1 MRIVYF
7 TQYFPPEI
15 GAAPQRAHYHAK
27 KWVEMGNEV
36 TVITNVPN
44 SPYGKIYE
52 GYRNRINQNE
62 IIDGIHVTRLLTIT
76 SGKKSHTIHRFLSS
90 FFYLVISSWALFM
103 KKPDIVLGSAPYFAG
118 MSAYIYGKLRKIPFI
133 YELRD
138 PWLQIIQRSFS
149 KPSLML
155 SILIKI
161 ERKILKNTEKVVVIG
176 NAMADYIKNEYKLH
190 VRPSAIYNGI
200 IKENFENI
208 VKDIP
213 SYIISRM
220 IDKFNVGLIGN
231 LGNQYD
237 FEPII
242 KAALLLRNKN
252 IQFLFVGEGTQKK
265 YILQKIEELSLD
277 NILVFEAVSYVQSQ
291 NISKMCNLS
300 IIPLK
305 KGKLY
310 DIYLPLKLFESLALG
325 VPVLLCNGSEARN
338 MLKESRGGFF
348 FKDHTELSE
357 IILYCMD
364 NFDKCKSKGKLGKKY
379 ILKNFE
385 RSVMAEKYMKIFN
398 DMKS

>member
-1 MRIVYF
+1 MRILYF
-7 TQYFPPEI
+7 AQYFPPEI
-15 GAAPQRAHYHAK
+15 GAAPQRAYYHAK
-27 KWVEMGNEV
+27 KWVEMGNEI

-44 SPYGKIYE
+44 SPYGKIYK

-62 IIDGIHVTRLLTIT
+62 IIDGIHVSRLLTIT
-76 SGKKSHTIHRFLSS
+76 SGKKSHVIRRFLSS
-90 FFYLVISSWALFM
+90 FFYLVISLRALFI

-118 MSAYIYGKLRKIPFI
+118 ISAYICGKLRKIPFI

-138 PWLQIIQRSFS
+138 PWLQVIQRSFS
-149 KPSLML
+149 KPSLMI

-161 ERKILKNTEKVVVIG
+161 EKKILKRTEKVVVIG
-176 NAMADYIKNEYKLH
+176 NAMADYIKNEYKLQA
-190 VRPSAIYNGI
+190 RPSVIYNGI

-213 SYIISRM
+213 SYINSMM

-265 YILQKIEELSLD
+265 YILQKIEELSLE
-277 NILVFEAVSYVQSQ
+277 NIAVFEAVSYIQSQ
-291 NISKMCNLS
+291 NILKMCNLS

-305 KGKLY
+305 KGNLY
-310 DIYLPLKLFESLALG
+310 DIYLPLKLFESLALE
-325 VPVLLCNGSEARN
+325 VPVLLGNGSEARN
-338 MLKESRGGFF
+338 ILKESNGGFF
-348 FKDHTELSE
+348 FKNHKELSE
-357 IILYCMD
+357 IVKYCM
-364 NFDKCKSKGKLGKKY
+364 NNSDKCKLKGELGKKY
-379 ILKNFE
+379 IYKNYE
-385 RSVMAEKYMKIFN
+385 RSIMAKKYVKIFK
-398 DMKS
+398 DIMS